1 MQIWMIVQHTAED
14 NEAAM
19 STGPLLS
26 IAIDVAQ
33 GIDKLASTVAAA
45 VLDKTPMVAY
55 CWFLAAAAAAV
66 STSSP

>member
-1 MQIWMIVQHTAED
+1 MD
-14 NEAAM
+14 DEAAM

-33 GIDKLASTVAAA
+33 GIDKLAGTVAAA
-45 VLDKTPMVAY
+45 VLDKTPITAY
-55 CWFLAAAAAAV
+55 CWFLAAAAV